1 VLDKRFSMWT
11 SVAWVCRHRTHKIVG
26 LRCYRAVAFLPSIC
40 GMSAQLQLP
49 IAAAPAPPLV
59 RRAGR
64 VARGRVLLVSPQ
76 PFYED
81 RGTPIAV
88 ELVSRSLASSGFEV
102 DLLAFPIGR
111 EVAIPGVTIHRC
123 ARLFGVRSVPI
134 GFSAGKVALD
144 VALFHR
150 FKTMLSERHYDVVHA
165 VEEAA
170 YFAAMLCPSRRV
182 PFIYD
187 MASAI
192 PVELERHPLLGTRL
206 AQRALRSAEQAV
218 LSRASHVLCSQG
230 LAGRVRSISPETPV
244 TEWRFPV
251 PDKQV
256 DSAAG
261 ARLRAQLGIDPK
273 DHIVVYA
280 GNFSR
285 YQGLDLLVDAF
296 VIASRRNPRLTLACV
311 GAADE
316 NDAAQWRDR
325 LPADVRPHAHVRPRV
340 PREQVPDYL
349 AMADTLV
356 SLRPEGDNAPLKLF
370 EYMAAG
376 RPIVATRGAAHEPV
390 LNSERAFLCDARAD
404 DIADQLTQLAAMPA
418 RAARVAEAA
427 KRFVRAEYSAD
438 GFKRLLHKVY
448 EAFEPVQLPWDARPA
463 LLGPG
468 PD

>member
-1 VLDKRFSMWT
+1 MGTMGAR
-11 SVAWVCRHRTHKIVG
+11 VCRCLPDRIVV
-26 LRCYRAVAFLPSIC
+26 LCCYRAVAIVPTI
-40 GMSAQLQLP
+40 GAMSAQLNLP
-49 IAAAPAPPLV
+49 IAARPAV
-59 RRAGR
+59 RQGGH
-64 VARGRVLLVSPQ
+64 VPRGRVLLVSPQ

-88 ELVSRSLASSGFEV
+88 ELVSRSLAASGFEV

-111 EVAIPGVTIHRC
+111 EVAIPGVTVHRC

-134 GFSAGKVALD
+134 GFSSGKLALD
-144 VALFHR
+144 AALFHR
-150 FKTMLSERHYDVVHA
+150 FRKMLDARHYDVVHA

-170 YFAAMLCPSRRV
+170 YFAAMLCPSRHV

-192 PVELERHPLLGTRL
+192 PVELERHPLLGRRL
-206 AQRALRSAEQAV
+206 AQVGVQKAEKWV

-230 LAGRVRSISPETPV
+230 LAARVRSISPNTPV

-251 PDKQV
+251 GDTKV
-256 DSAAG
+256 DSKAG
-261 ARLRAQLGIDPK
+261 ARLRTELGIDAN

-316 NDAAQWRDR
+316 SDAAQWLER
-325 LPADVRPHAHVRPRV
+325 LPDDVRPRAHVRPRV
-340 PREQVPDYL
+340 PRPEVSDYL

-356 SLRPEGDNAPLKLF
+356 SLRPEGNNAPLKLF

-376 RPIVATRGAAHEPV
+376 RPIVATRGAAHEPL

-404 DIADQLTQLAAMPA
+404 DIADRLTELAAKPA

-427 KRFVRAEYSAD
+427 KRFALTEYSVD
-438 GFKRLLHKVY
+438 KFERLLLRVY
-448 EAFEPVQLPWDARPA
+448 KAFEPLTMPWDMRSMAI
-463 LLGPG
+463 GPS
-468 PD
+468 PH

>member
-1 VLDKRFSMWT
+1 MWT
-11 SVAWVCRHRTHKIVG
+11 IDAVVCRCRPHKIVV
-26 LRCYRAVAFLPSIC
+26 LRCYRAMAFVPNI
-40 GMSAQLQLP
+40 GAMSAQLQLP
-49 IAAAPAPPLV
+49 VAARPAA
-59 RRAGR
+59 RRAGQLP
-64 VARGRVLLVSPQ
+64 RGRVLLVSPQ

-88 ELVSRSLASSGFEV
+88 ELVSRSLASSGFDV

-111 EVAIPGVTIHRC
+111 EVAVPGVTIHRC
-123 ARLFGVRSVPI
+123 ARLFGVRTVPI
-134 GFSAGKVALD
+134 GLSAGKVALD
-144 VALFHR
+144 AALFYR
-150 FKTMLSERHYDVVHA
+150 LNRMLSARHYDVVHA

-192 PVELERHPLLGTRL
+192 PVELERHPLLGGRL
-206 AQRALRSAEQAV
+206 AQRVLKRAEQAV
-218 LSRASHVLCSQG
+218 LSRASHVVCSQG
-230 LAGRVRSISPETPV
+230 LAGRVRSISPDTPV

-251 PDKQV
+251 PDMSV
-256 DSAAG
+256 DSKAG

-316 NDAAQWRDR
+316 SDAAQWRDR
-325 LPADVRPHAHVRPRV
+325 LPEDVRPRAHVRTRV
-340 PREQVPDYL
+340 PRPEVPDYL

-370 EYMAAG
+370 EYMASG
-376 RPIVATRGAAHEPV
+376 RPIVATRGAAHEPL
-390 LNSERAFLCDARAD
+390 LNSERAFLCDARVD
-404 DIADQLTQLAAMPA
+404 DIADQLTELAAKPA

-427 KRFVRAEYSAD
+427 KRFARTEYSAD
-438 GFKRLLHKVY
+438 GFKRLLLRVY
-448 EAFEPVQLPWDARPA
+448 QAFEPVTLPWEVRPV
-463 LLGPG
+463 
-468 PD
+468 